1 MRKRFVWMALL
12 VFAITVGIMAC
23 GGTMSDVSETPQIE
37 ESEKQ
42 GIGITFVDPNPDY
55 SNIPEC
61 ASKQRA
67 LAGSESE
74 QVKLGENEYLV
85 TGENQISDSAGNLT
99 IDELQRKFE
108 GTLTSSDSSDSSEEV
123 DSESLTESAP
133 KGPSRDL
140 FDEYRCPLN
149 IFCVRV
155 RGMDYHECR
164 PCVYEKVYHVNIEL
178 MKNKN
183 DSPKKY
189 WMNLHVGAYRNSKGS
204 LCLLIFEKVADK
216 DMRFCCRDL
225 CAPSIPV
232 LQRELA
238 RSMTQVLA
246 SAGIAVSAVAISTA
260 AATLSYL
267 IYPVLMA
274 L

>member
-1 MRKRFVWMALL
+1 MALL
-12 VFAITVGIMAC
+12 VFAITVEIMAC
-23 GGTMSDVSETPQIE
+23 GGTSSDVSDDITPK

-85 TGENQISDSAGNLT
+85 TGENQILDSAGNLT

-108 GTLTSSDSSDSSEEV
+108 GTLTSSDSSDNLGEETGSENSDEPAL
-123 DSESLTESAP
+123 EE
-133 KGPSRDL
+133 PSREL
-140 FDEYRCPLN
+140 NEVNKTVCPLN
-149 IFCVRV
+149 IFCVKV
-155 RGMDYHECR
+155 HGMDYHECR
-164 PCVYEKVYHVNIEL
+164 PCVYEKVYHVNIDL

-183 DSPKKY
+183 DARKNY
-189 WMNLHVGAYRNSKGS
+189 WMNLHIGAYRNSTGS
-204 LCLLIFEKVADK
+204 LCLLIFEKVEGK

-238 RSMTQVLA
+238 RAMTQVLA

-267 IYPVLMA
+267 IYPILMA